1 MRRITRLVQLIP
13 FVYLFF
19 YGTYLLTEQFLDVS
33 LPGIADSLLYV
44 STPATVVF
52 LIMGKWLKLCAWFK
66 TACLMPMLSRV
77 ENYVDC
83 FIYQFTQN
91 EIILVNSLIG
101 LFALVF
107 LVKSYRH
114 FFSNGR

>member
-44 STPATVVF
+44 GSATF
-52 LIMGKWLKLCAWFK
+52 
-66 TACLMPMLSRV
+66 SR
-77 ENYVDC
+77 
-83 FIYQFTQN
+83 
-91 EIILVNSLIG
+91 
-101 LFALVF
+101 
-107 LVKSYRH
+107 
-114 FFSNGR
+114 FS